1 MRKQQGATFLSWM
14 ATASVVIFSLVTAV
28 KLVPGYLEF
37 RAVKSLAHDIAMNP
51 SMKSA
56 SKQQIKAKVD
66 DYLNINGL
74 YTLTSDAFS
83 VEPVLGKK
91 NVRELVVHYESRKNW
106 LANIDFLTTFHY
118 SVELGKAGDT

>member
-1 MRKQQGATFLSWM
+1 M
-14 ATASVVIFSLVTAV
+14 ATASVIIFSLVTVV
-28 KLVPGYLEF
+28 KLVPSYLEF
-37 RAVKSLAHDIAMNP
+37 RAVKSLVNDIAANP
-51 SMKSA
+51 SMKNA
-56 SKQQIKAKVD
+56 SKQQIISKVD

-83 VEPVLGKK
+83 IESVAGKK

>member
-1 MRKQQGATFLSWM
+1 MHKQKGATFLSWM
-14 ATASVVIFSLVTAV
+14 ATASVIIFSLVTVV
-28 KLVPGYLEF
+28 KLVPSYLEF
-37 RAVKSLAHDIAMNP
+37 RAVKSLVNDIAANP
-51 SMKSA
+51 SMKNA
-56 SKQQIKAKVD
+56 SKQQIISKVD

-83 VEPVLGKK
+83 IESVAGKK